1 MKCNFD
7 IFWKQIPSMMIDY
20 VHRIT
25 KKIMILST
33 FARSFFERIVKFA
46 AGYFKAVTTYMKL
59 Q

>member
-1 MKCNFD
+1 
-7 IFWKQIPSMMIDY
+7 MMIDY

-33 FARSFFERIVKFA
+33 FVRSFFERIVKFA